1 KIRGLRIEPG
11 EVQAVVAAHP
21 QVARAAVVAR
31 EDVPGDTR
39 LVAYVVPTEIHS
51 SRLPESIREFAAERL
66 PEYMVPSAVVTL
78 EALPLS
84 VNGKLDRKAL
94 PAPDFGV
101 LSGTG

>member
-39 LVAYVVPTEIHS
+39 LVAYVVPTEDS
-51 SRLPESIREFAAERL
+51 EELAQSVAEFAAERL